1 MFLVDGA
8 TYFVLDVVQG
18 FDVLPVELLGGQGAH
33 AVEVLVLV
41 PVLPA
46 DGVRRAA

>member
-1 MFLVDGA
+1 MARGA
-8 TYFVLDVVQG
+8 TYFVLDVVQR
-18 FDVLPVELLGGQGAH
+18 FDVLPVELLGREGAH